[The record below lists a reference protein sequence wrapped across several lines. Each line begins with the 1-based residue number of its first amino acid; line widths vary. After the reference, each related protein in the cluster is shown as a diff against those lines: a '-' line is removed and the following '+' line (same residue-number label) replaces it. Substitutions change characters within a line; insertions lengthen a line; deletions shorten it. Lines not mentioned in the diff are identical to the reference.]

1 MVGQRFMVPFRM
13 RILQNKETYTIS
25 ILIKKSYIN
34 FRIQTINMIQYKK
47 GAKGISHIE
56 LI

>member
-1 MVGQRFMVPFRM
+1 MVPFRM

-34 FRIQTINMIQYKK
+34 FRIQTTNMIQYKK

>member
-1 MVGQRFMVPFRM
+1 MNFRMQTTNMVP
-13 RILQNKETYTIS
+13 YVP
-25 ILIKKSYIN
+25 
-34 FRIQTINMIQYKK
+34 YKK